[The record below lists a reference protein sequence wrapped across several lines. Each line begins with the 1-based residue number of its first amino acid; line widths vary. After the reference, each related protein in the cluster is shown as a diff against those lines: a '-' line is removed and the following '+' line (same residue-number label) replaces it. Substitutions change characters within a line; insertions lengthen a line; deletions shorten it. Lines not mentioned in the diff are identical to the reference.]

1 MKGDGEGGGG
11 HPLFYEGLREMM
23 AVNVLKRLSD
33 GADRVVTWFVV
44 VLLLG
49 LTAVVTLQIIA
60 RVFFEAFSWTEE
72 LSRYLLV
79 WSTFLGASM
88 GFKRGSHVAITF
100 VVDRFSGRLRQGI
113 TILIHALSVLF
124 FFVGIIYGLQMIH
137 HQVYQISPAM
147 GLSMRVV
154 YLAIPLGFAAMVIHV
169 FPLLLDEILLLARRK
184 E

>member
-1 MKGDGEGGGG
+1 
-11 HPLFYEGLREMM
+11 MM
-23 AVNVLKRLSD
+23 AVTGFKRLSD

-44 VLLLG
+44 GLLLG

-88 GFKRGSHVAITF
+88 GFKRGAHVAITF
-100 VVDRFSGRLRQGI
+100 VVDQFSGRLRQWVS
-113 TILIHALSVLF
+113 ILIHALSILF
-124 FFVGIIYGLQMIH
+124 FVVGIIYGIQMIH
-137 HQVYQISPAM
+137 QQVYQISPAM
-147 GLSMRVV
+147 GLSMRFV
-154 YLAIPLGFAAMVIHV
+154 YLAIPLGFATMVIHV
-169 FPLLLDEILLLARRK
+169 FPLLLDEIFLPAGRK

>member
-1 MKGDGEGGGG
+1 MKCERGRS
-11 HPLFYEGLREMM
+11 PLFHEGIQKMM
-23 AVNVLKRLSD
+23 AVTALKKISD
-33 GADRVVTWFVV
+33 STDRVVTWFVIAM
-44 VLLLG
+44 LLW

-79 WSTFLGASM
+79 WSTFFGASM

-100 VVDRFSGRLRQGI
+100 VVDLFSARFRPWIS
-113 TILIHALSVLF
+113 ILIHALSLLF
-124 FFVGIIYGLQMIH
+124 FFVGIVYGIEMIQQ
-137 HQVYQISPAM
+137 QVYQTSPAM

-154 YLAIPLGFAAMVIHV
+154 YLAIPLGFATMVIHV
-169 FPLLLDEILLLARRK
+169 LPLLLDQIPRPAGKK

>member
-1 MKGDGEGGGG
+1 
-11 HPLFYEGLREMM
+11 MM
-23 AVNVLKRLSD
+23 AATCFKRLSD

-44 VLLLG
+44 LLLLG

-60 RVFFEAFSWTEE
+60 RVFFDAFSWTEE

-88 GFKRGSHVAITF
+88 GFKRGAHVAITF
-100 VVDRFSGRLRQGI
+100 VVDQFSGRLRQWVS
-113 TILIHALSVLF
+113 ILIHALSILF
-124 FFVGIIYGLQMIH
+124 FVVGIIYGIQMIH
-137 HQVYQISPAM
+137 QQVYQISPAM

-154 YLAIPLGFAAMVIHV
+154 YLAIPLGFATMVIHV
-169 FPLLLDEILLLARRK
+169 FPLLLDEIFLPAGRK

>member
-1 MKGDGEGGGG
+1 MT
-11 HPLFYEGLREMM
+11 
-23 AVNVLKRLSD
+23 AVTCLKRLSD
-33 GADRVVTWFVV
+33 GVDRVVTWSVV
-44 VLLLG
+44 VILLG
-49 LTAVVTLQIIA
+49 LTAVVTMQIIA

-100 VVDRFSGRLRQGI
+100 VVDRFSGRSRQWVS
-113 TILIHALSVLF
+113 ILIHTLSVLF
-124 FFVGIIYGLQMIH
+124 FFVGIVYGIQMIH
-137 HQVYQISPAM
+137 QQVYQISPAM

-154 YLAIPLGFAAMVIHV
+154 YLAIPLGFAVMVIHV
-169 FPLLLDEILLLARRK
+169 FPLLLNELVRLRRRT

>member
-1 MKGDGEGGGG
+1 MV
-11 HPLFYEGLREMM
+11 
-23 AVNVLKRLSD
+23 ACLKKLSD
-33 GADRVVTWFVV
+33 GVDRVVTGFVV
-44 VLLLG
+44 VILLG
-49 LTAVVTLQIIA
+49 LTAVVTLQIVA

-100 VVDRFSGRLRQGI
+100 VVDRFSGRPKQWVSV
-113 TILIHALSVLF
+113 LIHGLSVLF
-124 FFVGIIYGLQMIH
+124 FFVGIVYGLQMIH

-154 YLAIPLGFAAMVIHV
+154 YLAIPLGFATMVIHL
-169 FPLLLDEILLLARRK
+169 FPSLLNEIALLRRRR

>member
-1 MKGDGEGGGG
+1 
-11 HPLFYEGLREMM
+11 M
-23 AVNVLKRLSD
+23 AVTCFKRLSD
-33 GADRVVTWFVV
+33 GIDKVITWFVV
-44 VLLLG
+44 VILLG
-49 LTAVVTLQIIA
+49 LTAVVTMQIIA

-100 VVDRFSGRLRQGI
+100 VVDRFSGGLKQWVS
-113 TILIHALSVLF
+113 ILIHALSVVF
-124 FFVGIIYGLQMIH
+124 FFVGIVYGIQMIH

-154 YLAIPLGFAAMVIHV
+154 YLGIPLGFAAMVIHV
-169 FPLLLDEILLLARRK
+169 FPLLLDEIGRLRRRK

>member
-1 MKGDGEGGGG
+1 
-11 HPLFYEGLREMM
+11 M
-23 AVNVLKRLSD
+23 AVIGLKKLSD
-33 GADRVVTWFVV
+33 GTDRVVTWFVV
-44 VLLLG
+44 ILLLG

-88 GFKRGSHVAITF
+88 GFKRGAHVAITF
-100 VVDRFSGRLRQGI
+100 LVDWSSAALRPWMAI
-113 TILIHALSVLF
+113 VIHGLSILF
-124 FFVGIIYGLQMIH
+124 FLVGIVYGVEMIQQ
-137 HQVYQISPAM
+137 QVFQISPAM

-154 YLAIPLGFAAMVIHV
+154 YVAMPLGFATMVIHV
-169 FPLLLDEILLLARRK
+169 FPLLLDEIVRLRRAR

>member
-1 MKGDGEGGGG
+1 
-11 HPLFYEGLREMM
+11 MM
-23 AVNVLKRLSD
+23 AATCFKRLSD

-44 VLLLG
+44 LLLLG

-60 RVFFEAFSWTEE
+60 RVFFDAFSWTEE

-88 GFKRGSHVAITF
+88 GFKRGAHVAITF
-100 VVDRFSGRLRQGI
+100 VVDQFSGRLRPWVS
-113 TILIHALSVLF
+113 ILIHALSILF
-124 FFVGIIYGLQMIH
+124 FVVGIIYGIQMIH
-137 HQVYQISPAM
+137 QQVYQISPAM

-154 YLAIPLGFAAMVIHV
+154 YLAIPLGFATMVIHV
-169 FPLLLDEILLLARRK
+169 FPLLLDEIFLPAGRK

>member
-1 MKGDGEGGGG
+1 
-11 HPLFYEGLREMM
+11 MM
-23 AVNVLKRLSD
+23 AVTCFKRLSD

-100 VVDRFSGRLRQGI
+100 IVDLFRGRSRQWVSI
-113 TILIHALSVLF
+113 VIHALSILF
-124 FFVGIIYGLQMIH
+124 FFVGIVYGIQMIH
-137 HQVYQISPAM
+137 QQVYQISPAM

-154 YLAIPLGFAAMVIHV
+154 YLAVPLGFTAMAIHV
-169 FPLLLDEILLLARRK
+169 FPLLLDEIVLLAGRK

>member
-1 MKGDGEGGGG
+1 
-11 HPLFYEGLREMM
+11 MM
-23 AVNVLKRLSD
+23 AVTGFKRLSD
-33 GADRVVTWFVV
+33 GADRVVTWFVIV
-44 VLLLG
+44 MLLG

-100 VVDRFSGRLRQGI
+100 AVDLFSARFRPWIS
-113 TILIHALSVLF
+113 ILIHALSILF
-124 FFVGIIYGLQMIH
+124 FLVGIVYGIQMIQQ
-137 HQVYQISPAM
+137 QVYQISPAM
-147 GLSMRVV
+147 GVSMRVV
-154 YLAIPLGFAAMVIHV
+154 YLAMPLGFVTMVIHV
-169 FPLLLDEILLLARRK
+169 FPLLLDEIVRLARTK

>member
-1 MKGDGEGGGG
+1 
-11 HPLFYEGLREMM
+11 MM
-23 AVNVLKRLSD
+23 AATCFKRLSD

-44 VLLLG
+44 LLLLG

-60 RVFFEAFSWTEE
+60 RVFFDAFSWTEE

-88 GFKRGSHVAITF
+88 GFKRGAHVAITF
-100 VVDRFSGRLRQGI
+100 VVDQFSGRLRQWVS
-113 TILIHALSVLF
+113 ILIHALSILF
-124 FFVGIIYGLQMIH
+124 FVVGIIYGIQMIH
-137 HQVYQISPAM
+137 QQVYQISPAM

-154 YLAIPLGFAAMVIHV
+154 YLAIPLSFATMVIHV
-169 FPLLLDEILLLARRK
+169 FPLLLDEIFLPAGRK

>member
-1 MKGDGEGGGG
+1 MT
-11 HPLFYEGLREMM
+11 
-23 AVNVLKRLSD
+23 AVIGLKRFSD
-33 GADRVVTWFVV
+33 AADRVVTLCVI
-44 VLLLG
+44 LILLG

-100 VVDRFSGRLRQGI
+100 VVNLFSAGPRKWLS
-113 TILIHALSVLF
+113 ILIHALALLF
-124 FFVGIIYGLQMIH
+124 FLVGIVYGIQMIQQ
-137 HQVYQISPAM
+137 QVYQISPAM
-147 GLSMRVV
+147 GLSMRIV
-154 YLAIPLGFAAMVIHV
+154 YLAIPLGFATMMIHV
-169 FPLLLDEILLLARRK
+169 FPLLLEEVLRPARTK

>member
-1 MKGDGEGGGG
+1 MAA
-11 HPLFYEGLREMM
+11 PPFYEGIREMM
-23 AVNVLKRLSD
+23 GVICFKRLSD
-33 GADRVVTWFVV
+33 VADRVVTWFVV

-49 LTAVVTLQIIA
+49 LTAVVTLQIVA

-100 VVDRFSGRLRQGI
+100 VVDLFSGRFRQWVSV
-113 TILIHALSVLF
+113 LIHALSVLF
-124 FFVGIIYGLQMIH
+124 FFVGIVYGFQMIH
-137 HQVYQISPAM
+137 QQVYQISPAM

-154 YLAIPLGFAAMVIHV
+154 YLAIPLGFATMVIHV
-169 FPLLLDEILLLARRK
+169 FPLLLDEIVLLVRRK
-184 E
+184 G